1 MQVERVGHYMPT
13 LLELFVD
20 DVVVSGVDLLDLDV
34 PIAPFHGNML
44 AEEELQSFVGMEPKS
59 MLRVVEM
66 ARSRDGRANGPR
78 LLVGNSDRSAGHGQ
92 LAAVRHGARQ
102 PAGTLLRTKRGRASP
117 AHCGGQH
124 GDNQKS
130 PWI

>member
-1 MQVERVGHYMPT
+1 MPT

-66 ARSRDGRANGPR
+66 ARSCDGRVVPP
-78 LLVGNSDRSAGHGQ
+78 
-92 LAAVRHGARQ
+92 AAAQ
-102 PAGTLLRTKRGRASP
+102 
-117 AHCGGQH
+117 
-124 GDNQKS
+124 
-130 PWI
+130 